1 MKNLSDNRHLLWLLF
16 LGILP
21 YKSNIYWS
29 KIISDERTFYYEA
42 KKELITKDIEDFII
56 KKKIKDKYSLYFKF
70 KEILPKEDYDYLD
83 IIKVDVTRTF
93 QKIKL
98 FQQEN
103 IQKALVTILFI
114 FAKKNKEIGYRQGM
128 SDLCAIFLY
137 SIYKQGKLDASFI
150 EDNTSLLFYLL
161 YSNNE
166 FLENDTYSLFSK
178 FMLKGHRNFFLYN
191 DEKFLNGQLS
201 LIESKKRQLL
211 KKDDILKAEDSELKK
226 EYF

>member
-1 MKNLSDNRHLLWLLF
+1 
-16 LGILP
+16 
-21 YKSNIYWS
+21 
-29 KIISDERTFYYEA
+29 
-42 KKELITKDIEDFII
+42 
-56 KKKIKDKYSLYFKF
+56 
-70 KEILPKEDYDYLD
+70 
-83 IIKVDVTRTF
+83 
-93 QKIKL
+93 
-98 FQQEN
+98 
-103 IQKALVTILFI
+103 
-114 FAKKNKEIGYRQGM
+114 M